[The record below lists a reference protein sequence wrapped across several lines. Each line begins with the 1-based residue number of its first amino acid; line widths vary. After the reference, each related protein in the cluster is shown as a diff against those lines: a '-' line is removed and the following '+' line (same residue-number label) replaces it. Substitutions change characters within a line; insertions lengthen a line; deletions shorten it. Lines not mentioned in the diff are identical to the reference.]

1 MLRQINMDG
10 QKRWNWPAMN
20 EDLLDDRLRI
30 IKPLLPANDWV
41 DSRLSKGDYLIR
53 IDWKLEND
61 PRRQNIA
68 TIHPTMVST
77 VCLFLLFWSF
87 RLYCLEL
94 QALLP
99 PSPFAVQFL
108 CPFACVLAHDISFV
122 GFSCFIGWSNNKQQP
137 LSWSMSIMPCF
148 CRCLLPDS
156 IRLLPGLRRVCPTL
170 Y

>member
-1 MLRQINMDG
+1 MSERALSDTKMKQWISQRYNDFRLDQDVNIPNSAFPYRWRISKEMLSWSEG
-10 QKRWNWPAMN
+10 
-20 EDLLDDRLRI
+20 
-30 IKPLLPANDWV
+30 
-41 DSRLSKGDYLIR
+41 
-53 IDWKLEND
+53 
-61 PRRQNIA
+61 QNIA
-68 TIHPTMVST
+68 TIHPIMVST